1 VTLRL
6 MGRAVALGSLAP
18 VLVVLA
24 ACTTERT
31 TDGTAGDLRVLHDA
45 PLVDNTGPR
54 QTLSVIEVDPAT
66 SAVRLFPAGVL
77 DQTIGD
83 RVSVAAADGMFHVRS
98 VREFSPGPVVRGSHV
113 IERTDRNDDPLPG
126 WGSVR
131 GTDAG
136 FLGELL
142 NTGWVTGL
150 ADGGA
155 AFAYALAPE
164 VVRFDP
170 HGAETWRSLRPAPAP
185 FGPPVLVRDG
195 SSVRPAFTE
204 VQHAITLGP
213 KGRLY
218 VLAGATRDS
227 MRVDVLDEDGRFVGT
242 GWVPRGRDIM
252 VDRDDRL
259 VIGAASADESTGVG
273 SAFVDFDLPGLDGDG
288 KIRLSDYRGRVVVV
302 NVWASWCAPCRLEM
316 PALDSLAGEFA
327 PKHVTILGL
336 NDDEDPDAARRF
348 VRSLGGVRYPLGAGM
363 GALQERFD
371 LRGLP
376 YTVVLDRDHRIIEE
390 ISGFGGTLEPVRR
403 AIAIALDTASGRNS
417 P

>member
-1 VTLRL
+1 
-6 MGRAVALGSLAP
+6 
-18 VLVVLA
+18 
-24 ACTTERT
+24 
-31 TDGTAGDLRVLHDA
+31 
-45 PLVDNTGPR
+45 
-54 QTLSVIEVDPAT
+54 
-66 SAVRLFPAGVL
+66 
-77 DQTIGD
+77 
-83 RVSVAAADGMFHVRS
+83 
-98 VREFSPGPVVRGSHV
+98 
-113 IERTDRNDDPLPG
+113 
-126 WGSVR
+126 
-131 GTDAG
+131 
-136 FLGELL
+136 
-142 NTGWVTGL
+142 
-150 ADGGA
+150 
-155 AFAYALAPE
+155 
-164 VVRFDP
+164 
-170 HGAETWRSLRPAPAP
+170 
-185 FGPPVLVRDG
+185 
-195 SSVRPAFTE
+195 
-204 VQHAITLGP
+204 
-213 KGRLY
+213 
-218 VLAGATRDS
+218 
-227 MRVDVLDEDGRFVGT
+227 
-242 GWVPRGRDIM
+242 M